1 MASVTQLL
9 DLPLS
14 PKILLGSL
22 AAAFLT
28 LKLLRTLFNASLKSK
43 IDAIPSVGVPGGPF
57 GFYIGSWNYIK
68 DGRAITEEGHAK
80 YPNKAFKVAM
90 ANRWLVIVCGRE
102 NIQRLQKA
110 ADDELSP
117 SEAINALLHLTHTMG
132 HESHYDQYQIPVIR
146 TPLTRNIGIC
156 FPAIRSEVV
165 AAFKD
170 LVPAKADGLKTVLKV
185 VSRTSNRYFIGM
197 KCRDPEYIALTA
209 QFSLDVVKDA
219 TLLHL
224 TPAILRPLVMR
235 LFGHLE
241 TATRS
246 AVKYVGPTIQHRLE
260 MHKKYGRDWPD
271 AERPNDLLTWL
282 IDAAGDRPDRLT
294 VRSLTIK
301 VLLVNFGAI
310 HTTTQGFLHAFYNLA
325 AHPEYTAQLRE
336 EIQSVVRSDGWTKA
350 AMGKMTKL
358 DSFFKET
365 SRLSISSVSIMRLAL
380 KDFALVDGTAIPAG
394 TLVGVPI
401 GAEQN
406 SETNYPNAHEFD
418 PFRFS
423 RMREEAGEG
432 MKHHMVTPSPE
443 FLAFGLGRHAC
454 PGRFFAAN
462 EMKLMLAHVI
472 MTYDVK
478 FRDGVRPADEWTAMV
493 MQPNSK
499 AEVMFRLRA

>member
-1 MASVTQLL
+1 MASATQLL
-9 DLPLS
+9 DLPLT

-28 LKLLRTLFNASLKSK
+28 LKLLRTLFFNSK

-102 NIQRLQKA
+102 NIQ
-110 ADDELSP
+110 
-117 SEAINALLHLTHTMG
+117 SEATNAAHTMG

-156 FPAIRSEVV
+156 FPTIRSEVV

-170 LVPAKADGLKTVLKV
+170 LVPAKADG
-185 VSRTSNRYFIGM
+185 
-197 KCRDPEYIALTA
+197 RDPEYIALTA

-224 TPAILRPLVMR
+224 TPAVLRP
-235 LFGHLE
+235 
-241 TATRS
+241 T
-246 AVKYVGPTIQHRLE
+246 GP
-260 MHKKYGRDWPD
+260 DS
-271 AERPNDLLTWL
+271 ERPNDLLTWL

-294 VRSLTIK
+294 VRSLTSK

-325 AHPEYTAQLRE
+325 VHPEYTAQLRE

-365 SRLSISSVSIMRLAL
+365 NRLSISSVSVMRLAL

-423 RMREEAGEG
+423 RMREGAGEG
-432 MKHHMVTPSPE
+432 MKHHMVTPSPD
-443 FLAFGLGRHAC
+443 FLVFGLGRHAC
-454 PGRFFAAN
+454 PGRFFAVN

-478 FRDGVRPADEWTAMV
+478 LRDGVRPADEWTAMM
-493 MQPNSK
+493 MQANSK